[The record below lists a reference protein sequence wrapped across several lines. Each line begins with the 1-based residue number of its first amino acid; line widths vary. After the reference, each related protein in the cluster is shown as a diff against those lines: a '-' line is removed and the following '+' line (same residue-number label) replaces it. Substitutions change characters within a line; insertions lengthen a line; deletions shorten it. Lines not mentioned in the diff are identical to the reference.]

1 MVGTSVHKRNAV
13 YGTADGEDE
22 EMPWK
27 RYVNRTECWARVVEE
42 DVEDIVGSTG
52 RTTAYGGDM
61 VVNQNLRG
69 QTFTYVLTRDEF
81 DNNWRDP
88 GEVDTDTKESEYG
101 DPAELE
107 AATVSEDESTTG
119 DNVVDEDQADE
130 DAPPAPTASAP
141 TSAASGDAATPAGN
155 PPTVPDTSGNDTPA
169 VSPVSGTATPV
180 EPVEAPV
187 GSGASDATLDATEPA
202 PDTENPA
209 AEPATTTPTQTVEPA
224 SEPGGTGTAT
234 AEDTAGQVTSTD
246 ETGGGDEGAAP
257 TPTVDVQE
265 APAEPNT
272 NTEPTANAEP
282 AADAQAAQVEGTKDV
297 APPEG
302 GTDAPE
308 GAVKTQQL
316 PGAHRKEEG

>member
-155 PPTVPDTSGNDTPA
+155 PPSVPDDQNQAAA